1 MGTGECVVAVG
12 LLDRG
17 AAQRLENGYDD
28 IRLVMPDEGTPY
40 VLHGAAILRG
50 AGHSAAAQLWM
61 EFALSPTGQA
71 LMAES
76 GWYVW
81 PTVEGVSLPEAF
93 TQLNVDLSGLTC
105 RLPMGEDAETLDAL
119 IEAVQT
125 TLTPPA
131 ED

>member
-1 MGTGECVVAVG
+1 
-12 LLDRG
+12 
-17 AAQRLENGYDD
+17 
-28 IRLVMPDEGTPY
+28 MPDEGTPY

-61 EFALSPTGQA
+61 EFVLSPIGQA

-81 PTVEGVSLPEAF
+81 PTVKGVSLPESF

-119 IEAVQT
+119 IEAVQA
-125 TLTPPA
+125 TLNPPV
-131 ED
+131 EE